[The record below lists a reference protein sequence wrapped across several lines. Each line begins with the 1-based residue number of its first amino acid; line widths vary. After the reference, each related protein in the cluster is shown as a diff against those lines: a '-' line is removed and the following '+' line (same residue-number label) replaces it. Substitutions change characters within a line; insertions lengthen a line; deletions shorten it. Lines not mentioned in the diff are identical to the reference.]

1 MSRYTV
7 NTLMRQVLLDDAR
20 LAAYRDDPGG
30 YVARFRAG
38 RASAGLAGLSER
50 EAVALDGPDYG
61 ALYALGAHPYL
72 LWSFTEAALAP
83 PLKRPDLVESFR
95 LAATRAA
102 SLEGH
107 GPDFATTSLE
117 ATP

>member
-7 NTLMRQVLLDDAR
+7 NTLMRHVLLNDAD

-38 RASAGLAGLSER
+38 RAAAGLSGLT
-50 EAVALDGPDYG
+50 EAEAAAIGGPDYG

-72 LWSFTEAALAP
+72 LWSFTEAALVP
-83 PLKRPDLVESFR
+83 PLSRPDLVESFR
-95 LAATRAA
+95 VSTRNRY
-102 SLEGH
+102 
-107 GPDFATTSLE
+107 PDFATTSLE
-117 ATP
+117 ETP